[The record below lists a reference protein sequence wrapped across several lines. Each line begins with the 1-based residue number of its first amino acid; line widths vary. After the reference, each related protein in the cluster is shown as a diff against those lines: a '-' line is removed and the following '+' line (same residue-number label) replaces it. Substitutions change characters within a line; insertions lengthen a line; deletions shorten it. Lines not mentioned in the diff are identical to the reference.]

1 MIPLDAAW
9 RASHPLPMP
18 AGETSKNSRG
28 QVLVVG
34 GARRVPGA
42 IALTAE
48 AALRVGAGKVR
59 IATIAAA
66 ALPLGIAMPEI
77 GVIGLPEDA
86 AGEIATGEDE
96 ALAATLERVDTVA
109 IGPGMG
115 DPAAA
120 ARLVRWIAARLAT
133 DTVMLLDGAA
143 VAGAGRLDDALAP
156 LAGRLV
162 LTPHPGEMAALMGCD
177 PATVGERDEAL
188 AADAARRFGAAVAL
202 KGSRT
207 IIAGP
212 DDTPLLYPGGGV
224 GLATG
229 GSGDVL
235 AGAVAGLAARGAAP
249 VEALGWGVWLHGE
262 AGHTLAERG
271 GPIGFLARELP
282 PLFPALLTRRSAGAA
297 APSAT

>member
-1 MIPLDAAW
+1 MTPLDAAW
-9 RASHPLPMP
+9 RSAHPLPMP

-48 AALRVGAGKVR
+48 AALRSGAGKVR

-66 ALPLGIAMPEI
+66 ALPLGIAMPEV
-77 GVIGLPEDA
+77 GVIGLPEDE
-86 AGEIATGEDE
+86 AGEIARGDDP
-96 ALAATLERVDTVA
+96 ALIATLERVDAVA

-120 ARLVRWIAARLAT
+120 ERLVRWIAGRLG
-133 DTVMLLDGAA
+133 DRTVLLLDGAA
-143 VAGAGRLDDALAP
+143 VACAGRLDDALAP
-156 LAGRLV
+156 LAGRLI
-162 LTPHPGEMAALMGCD
+162 LTPHPGEMAALMD
-177 PATVGERDEAL
+177 YDAHMVSERGEAL
-188 AADAARRFGAAVAL
+188 AVEAARRFGAAVAL

-207 IIAGP
+207 IVAAP
-212 DDTPLLYPGGGV
+212 DAEPLDYPGGGV

-235 AGAVAGLAARGAAP
+235 AGAVAGLAARGAPPAQ
-249 VEALGWGVWLHGE
+249 ALAWGVWLHGE
-262 AGHTLAERG
+262 AGRTLAQRS

-282 PLFPALLTRRSAGAA
+282 PLLPGLLPR
-297 APSAT
+297 